1 MICLSSI
8 ERLQFEQNIRKKW
21 FMNYL
26 LIEREK
32 PIFLLEILIKVLNLL
47 VSTKSQSNIPTPI
60 KLQKKNFIL
69 PFHNHIFTIQTKS
82 NTI

>member
-1 MICLSSI
+1 
-8 ERLQFEQNIRKKW
+8 
-21 FMNYL
+21 MNYL

-47 VSTKSQSNIPTPI
+47 VSTKSQSNIPIPI

-69 PFHNHIFTIQTKS
+69 SFQRHNHISTIQKS